1 MPDGVTPGGGEPLCN
16 GALFISEKK
25 QTTWRERQ
33 ISYDINY
40 IWHWKKGY
48 KGRGGGDKLGD
59 WDLNVHI
66 TVYKIDN
73 QQGPTR

>member
-33 ISYDINY
+33 KEWLSRKE
-40 IWHWKKGY
+40 KKEDQEGELLLV
-48 KGRGGGDKLGD
+48 DKCR
-59 WDLNVHI
+59 
-66 TVYKIDN
+66 KE
-73 QQGPTR
+73 